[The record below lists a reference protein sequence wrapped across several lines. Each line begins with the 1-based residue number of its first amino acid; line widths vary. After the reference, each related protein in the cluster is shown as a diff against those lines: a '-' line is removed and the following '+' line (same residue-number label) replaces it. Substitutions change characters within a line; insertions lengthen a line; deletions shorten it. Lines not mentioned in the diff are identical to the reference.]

1 MNKRLI
7 GSLALSAT
15 VVAGLSACTYLEV
28 RSDVN
33 PALVDSVQCH
43 TFAWVGSFRGN
54 SPARANVASPLNEER
69 LRAAISANLAA
80 SGVRQAPSGADCLV
94 GYGIGAYSVV
104 SGGYYP
110 YGWGYGYGW
119 GYYGWG
125 WGYPYGWY
133 GGPYVYHQGVVA
145 VDLYDARSRQPLWHA
160 TADPSVSSLTGADAD
175 KSIRTAID
183 AIFLHRPKFLGG
195 APSPPQPAAA
205 PS

>member
-1 MNKRLI
+1 MIKRLI
-7 GSLALSAT
+7 GSLAIGVT
-15 VVAGLSACTYLEV
+15 VAACSYLEV

-33 PALVDSVQCH
+33 PALADSVQCR
-43 TFAWVGSFRGN
+43 TFEWVGSFR
-54 SPARANVASPLNEER
+54 EER

-94 GYGIGAYSVV
+94 GYGIGAYNVV

-125 WGYPYGWY
+125 YPYGWY
-133 GGPYVYHQGVVA
+133 GPYVYQQGVVA
-145 VDLYDARSRQPLWHA
+145 VDLYDARSHQPLWHA
-160 TADPSVSSLTGADAD
+160 TADPSISSLTGADAD

-183 AIFLHRPKFLGG
+183 AIFLHRPKFLGA
-195 APSPPQPAAA
+195 APAAPAAPPAAA
-205 PS
+205 S